1 MTYDHKGVEIK
12 FLEGPGKFEAL
23 INGVPV
29 LCPSL
34 TAIRKKIDNAG
45 KTTFKPFEAYV
56 YTQRRERI
64 VEKIKIV
71 GIQPQGRGRYSR
83 NPRWIS
89 EDKNGATRVIDS
101 YNSVMELSAKNLTA
115 IKALAAHEDET
126 RKIETKRNV
135 ERMRL
140 EKQIVLLLPE
150 KYKA

>member
-1 MTYDHKGVEIK
+1 MTYDHKGVKIE
-12 FLEGPGKFEAL
+12 FLEGPGKFKAL

-56 YTQRRERI
+56 YAQRRGI
-64 VEKIKIV
+64 VEKMKIV
-71 GIQPQGRGRYSR
+71 GIQPPGRGRYSR

-135 ERMRL
+135 EHMRL

-150 KYKA
+150 KHKA